1 MVTLAEPKQSN
12 IADNRPDGSTAPA
25 ETLES
30 IPQGQSAVPT
40 PLFETVVLNPG
51 KTRTER
57 LSGGITAIYDW
68 LMGPSTTSKQRV
80 ALKLAEINESRASR
94 IMAFDF

>member
-25 ETLES
+25 ETRES
-30 IPQGQSAVPT
+30 IPQSQSAVPT
-40 PLFETVVLNPG
+40 PVFETVVVNPG
-51 KTRTER
+51 KPRMAR
-57 LSGGITAIYDW
+57 LSGGITGIYDW
-68 LMGPSTTSKQRV
+68 LMGPPTTGKQRI
-80 ALKLAEINESRASR
+80 ALEVAEINESRAAR